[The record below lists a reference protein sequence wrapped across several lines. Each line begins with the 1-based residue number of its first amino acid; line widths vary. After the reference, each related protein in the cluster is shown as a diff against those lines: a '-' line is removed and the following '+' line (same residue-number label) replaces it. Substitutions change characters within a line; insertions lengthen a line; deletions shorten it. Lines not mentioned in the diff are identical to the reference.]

1 MMKAGNVLRLAA
13 ELVDGARAVT
23 YGDMA
28 FLHENIAILWN
39 AWILVSRGIDPH
51 LTAEDVAQLQ
61 SMLKK
66 ARTLSGEGTPD
77 NYTDDAAYCGIA
89 GELSEAPEP
98 KLSGRGVRRDS

>member
-1 MMKAGNVLRLAA
+1 MKAGDILRRAA
-13 ELVDGARAVT
+13 ELVDGDRAVT

-28 FLHENIAILWN
+28 ILHENIAILWN

-66 ARTLSGEGTPD
+66 ARKKSGEGTPD
-77 NYTDDAAYCGIA
+77 NSIDDAAYAAMA
-89 GELSEAPEP
+89 GELSER
-98 KLSGRGVRRDS
+98 SGG